1 MAAAIAFTASAEDVK
16 LTDYKAGEINLD
28 AGYALSTETF
38 GDYTGHTYLGGNY
51 LLTKN
56 AGLHLGAIA
65 ADEFH
70 GTFVEQVEFGLMG
83 RLPFKSLAL
92 DFGIGASFGLDRDDW
107 EVYAEAGPRW
117 RLSMFNITRNVD
129 VFAKIRGSRP
139 IKSADGER
147 VTLIAGAGLHF

>member
-56 AGLHLGAIA
+56 AGLHLGATA

-70 GTFVEQVEFGLMG
+70 GTFVERVEFGLLG
-83 RLPFKSLAL
+83 RLPFKSIAL
-92 DFGIGASFGLDRDDW
+92 DFGIGSSFGLKRDDW
-107 EVYAEAGPRW
+107 EVYAEVGPRY
-117 RLSMFNITRNVD
+117 RLTEHID
-129 VFAKIRGSRP
+129 LFAKVRGSRP
-139 IKSADGER
+139 IESANGER
-147 VTLIAGAGLHF
+147 VTVIVGAGLHF